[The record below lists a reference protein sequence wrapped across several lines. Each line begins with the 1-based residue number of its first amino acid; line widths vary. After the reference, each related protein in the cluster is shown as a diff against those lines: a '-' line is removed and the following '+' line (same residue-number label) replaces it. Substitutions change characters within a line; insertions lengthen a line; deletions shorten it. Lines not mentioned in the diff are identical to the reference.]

1 MRRCEY
7 EQRCHKVGVFISKNF
22 HQLIVLVQVV
32 LGRHKQDHAK
42 FAALKVVFL
51 RNPELDEEHLEIM
64 RK

>member
-1 MRRCEY
+1 MCMAA
-7 EQRCHKVGVFISKNF
+7 
-22 HQLIVLVQVV
+22 QVV

-51 RNPELDEEHLEIM
+51 KNPELDEEHLEIM